1 MGNILLTQEGLETST
16 IEKEKRSER
25 LRNFYEMIDQAMK
38 AGDSCFITEAASQ
51 HQYSYGEYFP
61 KFLHLSWD
69 EFQKIESL
77 KGIKQQVYEYITTG
91 FQNRFTPSRLKDED
105 VFEQKALP
113 RGRGGFEHSDS
124 PEEFLCDLPRWEK
137 WHCDHLTA
145 HPDEIRWD
153 ENSPFIPNMEAVYKI
168 LKDEVLIYIK
178 QEYKERMAKVK
189 NSEQEISEQ
198 EIKKIWSELY
208 VKKVDSQGGRSP
220 MKGKAIVLF
229 FHRVVLPSKNKKEM
243 TAYCREIGGKVCQA
257 NHYQHESELTN
268 CEQQTSHSLREIYSI
283 VKNGVKQYI
292 SFDFHKGMFE
302 FHDEKGNHLGE
313 FMFDG
318 TENKGAEK
326 DHNLRCLG
334 KQKRS
339 IQRKR

>member
-1 MGNILLTQEGLETST
+1 
-16 IEKEKRSER
+16 
-25 LRNFYEMIDQAMK
+25 MK
-38 AGDSCFITEAASQ
+38 AGDSCFITEAACQ
-51 HQYSYGEYFP
+51 YHYSYGEYFP

-69 EFQKIESL
+69 EFRKIESL
-77 KGIKQQVYEYITTG
+77 RGITQQVYEYITTS
-91 FQNRFTPSRLKDED
+91 FQYRFTSCLKDEEE
-105 VFEQKALP
+105 FEQQALP
-113 RGRGGFEHSDS
+113 RSKGGFEHSDS
-124 PEEFLCDLPRWEK
+124 PSDFLCNLPRWEK

-153 ENSPFIPNMEAVYKI
+153 KNSPFIPNVEAVYKI
-168 LKDEVLIYIK
+168 LKEEVLKYIK
-178 QEYKERMAKVK
+178 QEYKVK
-189 NSEQEISEQ
+189 NSEQEIE
-198 EIKKIWSELY
+198 KIWRELY
-208 VKKVDSQGGRSP
+208 VKKVDSQGGRIP

-229 FHRVVLPSKNKKEM
+229 FHRIVMASKSKAEM
-243 TAYCREIGGKVCQA
+243 TAYCKEIGRKVCEA
-257 NHYQHESELTN
+257 NYYHDEPELTS
-268 CEQQTSHSLREIYSI
+268 CEQQTSGSQREIYSI

-318 TENKGAEK
+318 TENKVAEK

-334 KQKRS
+334 KQKRN